1 MMRRA
6 LRMAANPLAALVLAF
21 GAASVVIAFSGQNPL
36 NSFGAM
42 FAGALGSGPAL
53 SETLI
58 KTIPLAISGLAVA
71 LGLRAGLFNIG
82 VEGQLL
88 VGGLAAAYAGYA
100 IRLPAIV
107 HLPICIAAGIA
118 GGMIWGYLPG
128 ILKARRGVH
137 EVIST
142 IMLNYIAFY
151 LTHYLVTN
159 QLKDSHT
166 MAPQTPQIHS
176 TAILP
181 QFGQSGLHWGI
192 LVAVVCVLGFAFLMS
207 RTVLGFE
214 LKAVGQGP
222 DAARASGISVSR
234 MVILAMVIS
243 GGLAGLAGSVEVLG
257 VHHKFYDQFSPGYG
271 FDSIAVAV
279 LGGNTALG
287 TALSA
292 FLFGALR
299 NGAVGMQL
307 ATDTPKEIV
316 TLIQAIVIAFAGMR
330 LVARGGDKAR
340 GRGGDPETRGRGDRA
355 NQAAPSPPEGEG
367 RGGGP
372 DG

>member
-6 LRMAANPLAALVLAF
+6 LRIAANPLAALVLAF
-21 GAASVVIAFSGQNPL
+21 GAAAAVIGFSGENPL
-36 NSFGAM
+36 HSFGAM
-42 FAGALGSGPAL
+42 FAGAFGNGPAV

-100 IRLPAIV
+100 IELPAII
-107 HLPICIAAGIA
+107 HLPLCIAAGII

-159 QLKDSHT
+159 HLKDTGT
-166 MAPQTPQIHS
+166 MAPQTPEIHS

-181 QFGQSGLHWGI
+181 QIAQSGLHWGI
-192 LVAVVCVLGFAFLMS
+192 LVAIACIIWFGFLMS
-207 RTVLGFE
+207 RTVKGFE

-222 DAARASGISVSR
+222 DAARASGINVHGT
-234 MVILAMVIS
+234 VILAMALS
-243 GGLAGLAGSVEVLG
+243 GGLAGLAGAVEVLG

-292 FLFGALR
+292 LLFGALR

-330 LVARGGDKAR
+330 LLARAQ
-340 GRGGDPETRGRGDRA
+340 T
-355 NQAAPSPPEGEG
+355 APSQQKGEG
-367 RGGGP
+367 RGGGS
-372 DG
+372 GG

>member
-1 MMRRA
+1 MRRA
-6 LRMAANPLAALVLAF
+6 LRMAGNPLAALALAF
-21 GAASVVIAFSGQNPL
+21 GAASIVIALSGENPFV
-36 NSFGAM
+36 SFGAM
-42 FAGALGSGPAL
+42 FSGALGSGPAVG
-53 SETLI
+53 ETLI

-100 IRLPAIV
+100 IELPAAA
-107 HLPICIAAGIA
+107 HLPICIAAGAI
-118 GGMIWGYLPG
+118 GGMIWGWLPG

-159 QLKDSHT
+159 QLKDIHT
-166 MAPQTPQIHS
+166 MAPQTPAIHS
-176 TAILP
+176 TAVLP
-181 QFGQSGLHWGI
+181 QIGQSGLHWGI
-192 LVAVVCVLGFAFLMS
+192 LIAAACVMGFAFLMS
-207 RTVLGFE
+207 RSVMGFE

-222 DAARASGISVSR
+222 DAARASGISVPR
-234 MVILAMVIS
+234 TIILAMVMS
-243 GGLAGLAGSVEVLG
+243 GGLAGLAGAVEVLG

-292 FLFGALR
+292 LLFGALR
-299 NGAVGMQL
+299 NGAIGMQL

-330 LVARGGDKAR
+330 LL
-340 GRGGDPETRGRGDRA
+340 GRQGAEATRGRGDAETRRHGD
-355 NQAAPSPPEGEG
+355 QDTSPHSSLITHHSSE
-367 RGGGP
+367 
-372 DG
+372 DAS

>member
-1 MMRRA
+1 MRRILA
-6 LRMAANPLAALVLAF
+6 IAGNPLAALGLAF
-21 GAASVVIAFSGQNPL
+21 GVASIVIIVSGENPL
-36 NSFGAM
+36 SSFAAM
-42 FAGALGSGPAL
+42 FAGALGSGPSV
-53 SETLI
+53 SETLV

-100 IRLPAIV
+100 INLPAVAHIPV
-107 HLPICIAAGIA
+107 CIAAGVI

-151 LTHYLVTN
+151 LTHYLVTH
-159 QLKDSHT
+159 QLKDVHT
-166 MAPQTPQIHS
+166 MAPQTPAIHP
-176 TAILP
+176 TAVLP
-181 QFGQSGLHWGI
+181 QLTQSGLHWGI
-192 LVAVVCVLGFAFLMS
+192 LIAVGCVVGFAFFMS
-207 RTVLGFE
+207 RSVLGFE

-222 DAARASGISVSR
+222 DAARASGISVPG
-234 MVILAMVIS
+234 MIVLAMVLS

-271 FDSIAVAV
+271 FDSIAVAI
-279 LGGNTALG
+279 LGGNTAIG

-292 FLFGALR
+292 LLFGILR
-299 NGAVGMQL
+299 NGAIGMQL
-307 ATDTPKEIV
+307 ATNTPKEIV

-330 LVARGGDKAR
+330 LL
-340 GRGGDPETRGRGDRA
+340 PLLS
-355 NQAAPSPPEGEG
+355 PSPREGEG

-372 DG
+372 GVAGG

>member
-1 MMRRA
+1 MRRILA
-6 LRMAANPLAALVLAF
+6 LAGNPLAALGLAF
-21 GAASVVIAFSGQNPL
+21 GVASIVIVISGENPL
-36 NSFGAM
+36 SSFGAM

-100 IRLPAIV
+100 IELPAVAHIPV
-107 HLPICIAAGIA
+107 CIAAGII

-128 ILKARRGVH
+128 ILKAGRGVH

-151 LTHYLVTN
+151 LTHYLVTH
-159 QLKDSHT
+159 QLKDVHT
-166 MAPQTPQIHS
+166 MAPQTPAIHP
-176 TAILP
+176 TAVLP
-181 QFGQSGLHWGI
+181 QLTQSGLHWGI
-192 LVAVVCVLGFAFLMS
+192 LIAAACVLWFAFLMS
-207 RTVLGFE
+207 RSVMGFE

-222 DAARASGISVSR
+222 DAARASGISVPG
-234 MVILAMVIS
+234 MIVLAMVLS

-271 FDSIAVAV
+271 FDSIAVAI
-279 LGGNTALG
+279 LGGNTAIG

-292 FLFGALR
+292 LLFGALR
-299 NGAVGMQL
+299 NGAIGMQL
-307 ATDTPKEIV
+307 ATNTPKEIV
-316 TLIQAIVIAFAGMR
+316 TLIQAIVIVFAGMR
-330 LVARGGDKAR
+330 LL
-340 GRGGDPETRGRGDRA
+340 GRT
-355 NQAAPSPPEGEG
+355 QAVPSPPEGEG

-372 DG
+372 HG

>member
-1 MMRRA
+1 MKRA
-6 LRMAANPLAALVLAF
+6 LRMAANPLAALALAF
-21 GAASVVIAFSGQNPL
+21 GAASIVIALSGENPFA
-36 NSFGAM
+36 SFGAM
-42 FAGALGSGPAL
+42 FAGAFGSGPAV

-88 VGGLAAAYAGYA
+88 VGGLAAAYVGYA
-100 IRLPAIV
+100 IELPAAI
-107 HLPICIAAGIA
+107 HLPICIVAGAI

-128 ILKARRGVH
+128 LLKARRGVH

-151 LTHYLVTN
+151 LTHYLVTHR
-159 QLKDSHT
+159 LKDVHT
-166 MAPQTPQIHS
+166 MAPQTPAIHS
-176 TAILP
+176 TAVLP
-181 QFGQSGLHWGI
+181 QITQYGLHWGV
-192 LVAVVCVLGFAFLMS
+192 LVAVACVLGFAFLMS
-207 RTVLGFE
+207 RSVKGFE

-222 DAARASGISVSR
+222 DAARASGISVPR
-234 MVILAMVIS
+234 TIILAMVLS
-243 GGLAGLAGSVEVLG
+243 GGLAGLAGAVEVLG

-292 FLFGALR
+292 LLFGALR
-299 NGAVGMQL
+299 NGAIGMQL

-330 LVARGGDKAR
+330 LLGRQGDQASR
-340 GRGGDPETRGRGDRA
+340 RGGDPEASSHASRITNPASRITDHG
-355 NQAAPSPPEGEG
+355 S
-367 RGGGP
+367 
-372 DG
+372 